1 MPKQTRKKRTGG
13 VPARVVP
20 KAPPPKSTKKKPRF
34 VASRPQ
40 RAPQVVARM
49 RCPMCNMVTD
59 INDHITR
66 GEVVPGFLNVN
77 PRLRIYEQ
85 TFGGRLPAPRGLKPG
100 QKSKEAYGIMSYK
113 DVTDPQSA
121 QYKEVVEVIRTRVGN
136 INESLLTEHE
146 EKKTKKKPTR
156 KKTL

>member
-34 VASRPQ
+34 VASRPK
-40 RAPQVVARM
+40 RAPQTVTRI
-49 RCPMCNMVTD
+49 RCPLCAMMTEYNNFM
-59 INDHITR
+59 
-66 GEVVPGFLNVN
+66 EAAPQLQ
-77 PRLRIYEQ
+77 LYEQ
-85 TFGGRLPAPRGLKPG
+85 TFGGRLPAPRGAKPG
-100 QKSKEAYGIMSYK
+100 QKSKQAPGVMDYK
-113 DVTDPQSA
+113 EITDPQSA

-146 EKKTKKKPTR
+146 EKKTKKKSK
-156 KKTL
+156 KKTS

>member
-34 VASRPQ
+34 VASRPK
-40 RAPQVVARM
+40 RAPQTVTRI
-49 RCPMCNMVTD
+49 RCPLCAMMTEYN
-59 INDHITR
+59 NLL
-66 GEVVPGFLNVN
+66 EAAPQLQ
-77 PRLRIYEQ
+77 LYEQ
-85 TFGGRLPAPRGLKPG
+85 TFGGRLPAPRGAKPG
-100 QKSKEAYGIMSYK
+100 QKSEQAPGVMDYKEI
-113 DVTDPQSA
+113 TDPQSA

-146 EKKTKKKPTR
+146 EKKTKKKPK
-156 KKTL
+156 KKTS